1 MEKYGKVI
9 DNGINDINLN
19 NLIDR
24 GLTYNTSLPDS
35 LELINSNV
43 NIEKRYD
50 RRVDFNQFVGWDQQ
64 ASWNILLDKLFS
76 EYTIKL
82 IQNKTAYYLD
92 GVDKKGRRIMP
103 SENVVETALLGIFKD
118 YRPRTGDIYGKYSV
132 VNPNDRDDYKYIV
145 DMTISLLVR
154 EIRNDIERSQNNEK
168 LTIWTTLLGDFN
180 EHGLRQYP
188 PIKLRNKRPDPMLFH
203 MRY

>member
-132 VNPNDRDDYKYIV
+132 VNPNDRDDYNYIV
-145 DMTISLLVR
+145 DMTISFLVR
-154 EIRNDIERSQNNEK
+154 EIRNDIEMSQNNEK

>member
-9 DNGINDINLN
+9 DNDLINNIDNLTE
-19 NLIDR
+19 R
-24 GLTYNTSLPDS
+24 GLTYNTSIS
-35 LELINSNV
+35 EALELINNNV

-50 RRVDFNQFVGWDQQ
+50 RKVDFNQFVGWDQQ

-76 EYTIKL
+76 DYTVKL

-103 SENVVETALLGIFKD
+103 SENVVETALLGIFRD

-132 VNPNDRDDYKYIV
+132 VNPSDRDDYNYIV
-145 DMTISLLVR
+145 DMTISFLVR
-154 EIRNDIERSQNNEK
+154 EIRNDIEMAQNNEK

-188 PIKLRNKRPDPMLFH
+188 PIKVRNKRPDPMLFH

>member
-64 ASWNILLDKLFS
+64 ASWNILLDKL
-76 EYTIKL
+76 
-82 IQNKTAYYLD
+82 
-92 GVDKKGRRIMP
+92 
-103 SENVVETALLGIFKD
+103 
-118 YRPRTGDIYGKYSV
+118 
-132 VNPNDRDDYKYIV
+132 
-145 DMTISLLVR
+145 
-154 EIRNDIERSQNNEK
+154 
-168 LTIWTTLLGDFN
+168 
-180 EHGLRQYP
+180 
-188 PIKLRNKRPDPMLFH
+188 
-203 MRY
+203 